1 MTTTPAGRWI
11 MPLHLMPVDVSEHLQ
26 NVSSVLIVSC
36 PVCPPVSLAIQKSA
50 PFIEV
55 FKHGLKTGA
64 FEDHIKE
71 IRESLE
77 KQGVR
82 TGVFCT
88 YAPVPTMC
96 LWTKGQRKRLLKRAR
111 DYEAVLVLGCES
123 ATYSVRQALRGTE
136 CRIVEAMHMT
146 GITNATLKFQPP
158 MTLTLEEQTRVGEGA
173 GKEAS

>member
-1 MTTTPAGRWI
+1 
-11 MPLHLMPVDVSEHLQ
+11 MPVDVSEHLQ

-55 FKHGLKTGA
+55 F
-64 FEDHIKE
+64 IKE

>member
-1 MTTTPAGRWI
+1 
-11 MPLHLMPVDVSEHLQ
+11 MPVDVSEHLQ

-96 LWTKGQRKRLLKRAR
+96 LWTKGQRKRL
-111 DYEAVLVLGCES
+111 GCES

>member
-1 MTTTPAGRWI
+1 
-11 MPLHLMPVDVSEHLQ
+11 MPVDVSEHLQ

-96 LWTKGQRKRLLKRAR
+96 LWTKGQRKRLLKRATTR
-111 DYEAVLVLGCES
+111 RSSSWDANPQRTQCGKPSEVPSAES
-123 ATYSVRQALRGTE
+123 
-136 CRIVEAMHMT
+136 
-146 GITNATLKFQPP
+146 
-158 MTLTLEEQTRVGEGA
+158 
-173 GKEAS
+173 